1 MFVGN
6 FQNGGNC
13 LEMAKNVFLK
23 AANDCNGS
31 KWLEITV
38 ND

>member
-6 FQNGGNC
+6 FQNGRNC
-13 LEMAKNVFLK
+13 LEMAKMAFKK
-23 AANDCNGS
+23 AANDANGS